1 MHWVIP
7 FLFFLSYWTV
17 DSGADTVTMD
27 VQNQEVVRLTPPEV
41 INHGFMR
48 VLTRPA
54 QWLIIIVLLISWSA
68 AGIFM
73 FDFVSDDQ
81 ITSKRLL
88 FLYLTTSLT
97 SIYVRWS
104 QCFKIVIKR
113 KSGVNI
119 CFIIFFK
126 GLQHISTD
134 PMTAVNEA
142 VEGFTD
148 KMSHLNDII
157 NNAHGKF
164 NHFRCTVLCKSP
176 YFIFNMSFV
185 INIYL
190 INSALLSRC
199 KSILEF

>member
-1 MHWVIP
+1 
-7 FLFFLSYWTV
+7 
-17 DSGADTVTMD
+17 MD
-27 VQNQEVVRLTPPEV
+27 VQNQEVVHLTPPEV

-104 QCFKIVIKR
+104 QCFKIVIWK
-113 KSGVNI
+113 KPCINI
-119 CFIIFFK
+119 CFIFFL

-148 KMSHLNDII
+148 KMSHLNDVI
-157 NNAHGKF
+157 NNAHGKI
-164 NHFRCTVLCKSP
+164 NHFRFTVLCKSP
-176 YFIFNMSFV
+176 YFIFSMSFV

-190 INSALLSRC
+190 INTALLSSKHYFKKIRERC
-199 KSILEF
+199 LYEKKATQYMTTF